1 MKIDAIENKNLLCWL
16 LDRIDPNSML
26 INLGPGKV
34 LPITPRIISIVL
46 GLPISVENLK
56 IYSWKEGATF
66 RQRLIRDLNQN
77 LTDDCDIHIS
87 N

>member
-1 MKIDAIENKNLLCWL
+1 LKIDAIENKNLLCWL

>member
-1 MKIDAIENKNLLCWL
+1 
-16 LDRIDPNSML
+16 ML